1 MPHYPDEIEYSEK
14 YEDENFEYRHVLLPK
29 AIFKEKVPKGRLLT
43 DKEWRTL
50 GVQQSKGWVHYAI
63 HRPEP
68 FILMFRRARGTD
80 PHTGLPPE
88 GHPYYQEQVESMN
101 EAKKDWEN
109 PEEEKIKE

>member
-1 MPHYPDEIEYSEK
+1 
-14 YEDENFEYRHVLLPK
+14 
-29 AIFKEKVPKGRLLT
+29 
-43 DKEWRTL
+43 
-50 GVQQSKGWVHYAI
+50 
-63 HRPEP
+63 
-68 FILMFRRARGTD
+68 MFRRARGTD